1 MWGNHK
7 YLIFQAPVLIF
18 LYIPAL
24 IEIAAVGS
32 GKIRSVI
39 DNGRALAF
47 EKLIEFQVCLCIDR
61 ISQKLGEESAEQGF
75 SVNLDILFFK
85 VSFFTFFSISSFP
98 AASAIISFA
107 SMGIQSPSLRLH
119 L

>member
-7 YLIFQAPVLIF
+7 YLIFQASVLIL

-39 DNGRALAF
+39 DNGRPLAL

-61 ISQKLGEESAEQGF
+61 ISQKLGEESAE
-75 SVNLDILFFK
+75 
-85 VSFFTFFSISSFP
+85 
-98 AASAIISFA
+98 
-107 SMGIQSPSLRLH
+107 
-119 L
+119 